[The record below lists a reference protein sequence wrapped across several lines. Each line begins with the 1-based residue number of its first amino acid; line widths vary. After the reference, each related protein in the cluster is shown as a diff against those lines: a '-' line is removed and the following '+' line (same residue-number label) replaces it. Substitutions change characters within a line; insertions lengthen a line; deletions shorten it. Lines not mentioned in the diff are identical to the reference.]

1 MMHHMKKAT
10 VRDLRYSFPRIAR
23 WLRAGES
30 VEITY
35 RRKTLARLIPEARR
49 RTEPPPRPDFE
60 GRLKRLFPDG
70 AKGTPASSIIMEG
83 RGDR

>member
-1 MMHHMKKAT
+1 MKTAS
-10 VRDLRYSFPRIAR
+10 VRDLRYSFSRIAR

-35 RRKTLARLIPEARR
+35 RRKRLARLVPAA
-49 RTEPPPRPDFE
+49 PPVSEQSRPPDFE
-60 GRLKRLFPDG
+60 ARLKRLFRDG
-70 AKGTPASSIIMEG
+70 PRGKPASEIIIDG